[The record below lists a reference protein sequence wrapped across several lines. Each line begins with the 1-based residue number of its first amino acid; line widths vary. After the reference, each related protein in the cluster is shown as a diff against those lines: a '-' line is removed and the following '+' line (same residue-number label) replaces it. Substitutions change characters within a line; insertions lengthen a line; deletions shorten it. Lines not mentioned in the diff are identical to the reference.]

1 MWAVGIG
8 FIVVM
13 FASSRVAAKEEKQ
26 PAKYTSS
33 SSSGR
38 RSRGRGSGRKK
49 YN

>member
-33 SSSGR
+33 SSGR
-38 RSRGRGSGRKK
+38 RSRSRGRGRKK